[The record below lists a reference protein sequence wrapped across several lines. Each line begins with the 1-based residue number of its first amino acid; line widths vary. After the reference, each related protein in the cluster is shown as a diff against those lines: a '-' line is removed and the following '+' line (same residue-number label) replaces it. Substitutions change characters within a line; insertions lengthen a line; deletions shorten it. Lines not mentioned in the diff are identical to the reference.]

1 MSAFLG
7 RDIYDKCLTTV
18 ARHNGCVNV
27 KDEKSGSGKKPI
39 EVKVGSVVLKI
50 YEQDAPNA
58 RSGKS
63 YCLTYYEGN
72 RRVRRTFTDLDKA
85 KQEAYLVGAKLATGE
100 GDVLTLSS
108 ADRQSYCRA
117 NALLEPL
124 RIPLH
129 CAVEEFVSARKTL
142 NGTSLLEVVEWYRK
156 SRKEA
161 IVPKSVLEVHQE
173 HLAACTEDQLSE
185 RHIRTLRSDCGRF
198 AKAFSVNIADI
209 QTSEIDD
216 WLRSLKV
223 GGRTRNNKR
232 ESLLAMFNFARR
244 RGYLPRR
251 QPTEVEDVPM
261 AKEEPSE
268 THILTPD
275 EMGKLL
281 SNASDEALILY
292 LAICGFAGLR
302 HSEFLRLDFSDIHMA
317 NGHSHIEVKPKKA
330 KTSQRRIIPV
340 QDNLG
345 LWLKTRLKEEGMVAT
360 SKKIQIRARKFAAKL
375 GIEWRSN
382 MLRHS
387 YGSYRLAQCKSAAQ
401 VALEM
406 GNTPQMVF
414 RHYYRPIAPAEMKE
428 WWSIKPKKVAKNRK
442 GRRNIEV

>member
-1 MSAFLG
+1 MKG
-7 RDIYDKCLTTV
+7 RKRGT
-18 ARHNGCVNV
+18 R
-27 KDEKSGSGKKPI
+27 KKSMEI
-39 EVKVGSVVLKI
+39 KVGSVVLKI
-50 YEQDAPNA
+50 YEQDAPNTQ
-58 RSGKS
+58 SGKS
-63 YCLTYYEGN
+63 YCLAYYDGPSE
-72 RRVRRTFTDLDKA
+72 RIRKTFVDLNEA
-85 KQEAYLVGAKLATGE
+85 KKEAYFVGALLARGE
-100 GDVLTLSS
+100 ADVLTLSS

-117 NALLEPL
+117 KALLEPL
-124 RIPLH
+124 KMPLES
-129 CAVEEFVSARKTL
+129 AVEEFVSAKRLL
-142 NGTSLLEVVEWYRK
+142 NGNSLREVVEWFQR
-156 SRKEA
+156 SRKDA
-161 IVPKSVLEVHQE
+161 LVPRTVHEVHQE
-173 HLAACTEDQLSE
+173 HLAACAQDGLSE

-198 AKAFSVNIADI
+198 VKAFQVNIADI
-209 QTSEIDD
+209 QAAEIED

-232 ESLLAMFNFARR
+232 ESVLAMFNFARR

-281 SNASDEALILY
+281 SNASDDALILY

-317 NGHSHIEVKPKKA
+317 NGHSHIEIKPKKA

-340 QDNLG
+340 QKNLG
-345 LWLKTRLKEEGMVAT
+345 LWMKGRLKETGPVAR
-360 SKKIQIRARKFAAKL
+360 SKKIQVRARKFAEKM
-375 GIEWRSN
+375 GIEWRPN

-414 RHYYRPIAPAEMKE
+414 RHYYRPIAPREMKA
-428 WWSIKPKKVAKNRK
+428 WWSIKRRKSATKKVPTRSF
-442 GRRNIEV
+442 E